1 MGEDLLL
8 LGLNLAGIVVFAA
21 SGAVAAVAKQL
32 DLFGVA
38 VVGVVTALGGGAL
51 RDVAINEAPPIAFT
65 DWRYPVTAATTAV
78 VVFWIHG
85 RVSRLRR
92 TMLTLDAAG
101 LALFTVV
108 GTETALDAG
117 IPQVG
122 ACMIGM
128 ITAIGG
134 GVIRDLLTAQ
144 IPVVLLREVYAVAS
158 LLGTVVITACH
169 ALDVPPL
176 WYSLL
181 GAGLVFGLRLISLQR
196 NWSAP
201 TPRQSRLIRYQ
212 GRTAAT
218 GNDTKTAAITYAA
231 VRHTGDRRG
240 GSRSRWTLSS
250 TPVPVMAK
258 APTGAGASLPPI
270 RARAE
275 AKAAGSEAS
284 AARSSA
290 TSSKSTA
297 TLVLARRTPGNQGN
311 AVTHARNGKAT
322 RSCRSSR

>member
-108 GTETALDAG
+108 GTENRVGRRNPAG
-117 IPQVG
+117 RCLHDRNDHGHRRWSDPGSADGADPGCVASRGLRRGVAVGHRGHHGVPRTRRAAPVVFVARSRSGIRPPIDLVATQLVG
-122 ACMIGM
+122 AHS
-128 ITAIGG
+128 T
-134 GVIRDLLTAQ
+134 
-144 IPVVLLREVYAVAS
+144 
-158 LLGTVVITACH
+158 TVSVN
-169 ALDVPPL
+169 PL
-176 WYSLL
+176 P
-181 GAGLVFGLRLISLQR
+181 GKNRRHRQR
-196 NWSAP
+196 H
-201 TPRQSRLIRYQ
+201 Q
-212 GRTAAT
+212 
-218 GNDTKTAAITYAA
+218 
-231 VRHTGDRRG
+231 DRGHHVRG
-240 GSRSRWTLSS
+240 GSPHR
-250 TPVPVMAK
+250 
-258 APTGAGASLPPI
+258 
-270 RARAE
+270 
-275 AKAAGSEAS
+275 
-284 AARSSA
+284 
-290 TSSKSTA
+290 
-297 TLVLARRTPGNQGN
+297 
-311 AVTHARNGKAT
+311 
-322 RSCRSSR
+322 